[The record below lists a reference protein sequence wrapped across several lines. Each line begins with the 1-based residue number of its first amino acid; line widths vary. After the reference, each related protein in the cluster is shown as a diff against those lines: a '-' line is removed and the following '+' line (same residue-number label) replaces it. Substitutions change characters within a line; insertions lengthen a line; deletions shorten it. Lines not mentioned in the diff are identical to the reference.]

1 MSDTRAAFHY
11 FGTNSGQCVSYLD
24 PKPEQINL
32 DDIALSLSRQERG
45 VGHDSMSTAQ
55 HSLITMYQMFDE
67 CNNTT
72 PNGFYGSL
80 LRALFHDGAE
90 AYTGDMPMPLKT
102 LLRDMWRDQIPAV
115 SDVQFIPDPFKVI
128 EARLNKAILHAFG
141 LDVPN
146 QEERDLIKRCDRKSI
161 ALEMRDVMSAAR
173 RETFEKSGYQF
184 LAPREDLKIEVLP
197 QAHAYYAFSE
207 AATTLLHLKDK
218 PVKPRRVQHLKS
230 AFLFFAGL
238 DPR

>member
-24 PKPEQINL
+24 PKPEQISL
-32 DDIALSLSRQERG
+32 DDIALSLSRQGRG

-55 HSLITMYQMFDE
+55 HSLIVTHQMFDE
-67 CNNTT
+67 CERK
-72 PNGFYGSL
+72 PDGFYGSL

-102 LLRDMWRDQIPAV
+102 LLRDMWR
-115 SDVQFIPDPFKVI
+115 VQAPTGLDAQFVPDPFKVI
-128 EARLNKAILHAFG
+128 EARLNNAILHSLG
-141 LDVPN
+141 LDVPK

-184 LAPREDLKIEVLP
+184 LAPREDLRIEVLP
-197 QAHAYYAFSE
+197 QGQAYYAFFE
-207 AATTLLHLKDK
+207 AAQTLLHLKDK

-230 AFLFFAGL
+230 AFLSYAGL